1 MIIPKGT
8 FLYRYSLG
16 VEVPSDWSTDY
27 YSPEYYFSQYGRK
40 NQIGAFFF
48 YLDEQTARNVL
59 GQAIKNSSKRGDEYP
74 NNTITTCQTLED
86 IQLLDITGCQR
97 PVHILNILY
106 DEGIDVLTDEF
117 VRHLK
122 GVTPFSVIREY
133 HHFIMEHE
141 TETEWPVNREKMNYA
156 AKNDDFFQWLVGYTG
171 QLLTDFENGAPFKR
185 KLQEKGY
192 EGYRF
197 MEEKSSPT
205 ICIFESKKLSAPKH
219 IKV

>member
-1 MIIPKGT
+1 MILPKGT
-8 FLYRYSLG
+8 ILYRYNLG
-16 VEVPSDWSTDY
+16 IDAPQFWSTDY
-27 YSPEYYFSQYGRK
+27 YSPEYYSTKYGRK

-59 GQAIKNSSKRGDEYP
+59 GQAIKNSSNRGEDYP

-97 PVHILNILY
+97 PVQILNILY
-106 DEGIDVLTDEF
+106 DEGIDVLTAEF
-117 VRHLK
+117 VRHLN
-122 GVTPFSVIREY
+122 GDTPFTVIREY
-133 HHFIMEHE
+133 HQFIIQHE
-141 TETEWPVNREKMNYA
+141 KEKEWPINREKMNYA
-156 AKNDDFFQWLVGYTG
+156 AKIDDFFQWLVGYTG
-171 QLLTDFENGAPFKR
+171 QLLTDFENGVPFKR

-192 EGYRF
+192 EGYQF

-205 ICIFESKKLSAPKH
+205 ICIFELEKLTAPEH

>member
-1 MIIPKGT
+1 MILSKGT
-8 FLYRYSLG
+8 FLYRYGLG

-27 YSPEYYFSQYGRK
+27 HSPEYYSQQYGRK

-59 GQAIKNSSKRGDEYP
+59 GQAIKNSSKRGEEYP
-74 NNTITTCQTLED
+74 NNTITICQTLED

-97 PVHILNILY
+97 PVQILNILY

-117 VRHLK
+117 VRHLN
-122 GVTPFSVIREY
+122 GNTPFSVIREY
-133 HHFIMEHE
+133 HQFIMQHE
-141 TETEWPVNREKMNYA
+141 TENERPINREKLNCA
-156 AKNDDFFQWLVGYTG
+156 SKIDDFFQWLVGYTG

-185 KLQEKGY
+185 QLQEKGY

-205 ICIFESKKLSAPKH
+205 ICIFESKKLTKPEH